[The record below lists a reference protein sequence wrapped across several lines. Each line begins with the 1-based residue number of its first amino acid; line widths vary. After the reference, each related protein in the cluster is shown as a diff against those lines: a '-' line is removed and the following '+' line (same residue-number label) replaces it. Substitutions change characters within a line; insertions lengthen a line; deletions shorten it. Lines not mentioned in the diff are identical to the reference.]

1 MFQSGGRNRT
11 LALTCGKEVSI
22 SGLFWCRLLKT
33 KVVAEIP
40 QYHGLTHQQ
49 CQLCVCVCCVCVCV
63 WVCACV
69 GVWVCVGV
77 YVCVHVCVCGVC
89 VACVC
94 VHEHT
99 LIK

>member
-63 WVCACV
+63 GVCMCGCVGVCWCVRVCACV
-69 GVWVCVGV
+69 CVWR
-77 YVCVHVCVCGVC
+77 VCGVC
-89 VACVC
+89 VCA
-94 VHEHT
+94 
-99 LIK
+99 